1 MEQSGLLNM
10 ITKRQHYTITFF
22 PTEFIKKD
30 KVFKVYERNVIPWS
44 LKCEIEDGFTREK
57 ALE

>member
-1 MEQSGLLNM
+1 MNM